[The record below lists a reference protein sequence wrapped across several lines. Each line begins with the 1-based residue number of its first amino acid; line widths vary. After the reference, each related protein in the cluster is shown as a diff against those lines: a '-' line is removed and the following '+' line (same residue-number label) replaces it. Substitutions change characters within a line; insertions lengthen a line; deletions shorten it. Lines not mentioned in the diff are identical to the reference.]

1 MDLGADGLK
10 ADGLKVDGLRVDGLR
25 VDGLSTDGVMDLDGA
40 GWSYGIVWV
49 GVLSGPYGLMG

>member
-10 ADGLKVDGLRVDGLR
+10 VDGM
-25 VDGLSTDGVMDLDGA
+25 STDGVMDLDGA
-40 GWSYGIVWV
+40 GWSYEIVWV

>member
-10 ADGLKVDGLRVDGLR
+10 VDGLKVDGM
-25 VDGLSTDGVMDLDGA
+25 STDGVMDLDGA
-40 GWSYGIVWV
+40 GWSYEIVWV